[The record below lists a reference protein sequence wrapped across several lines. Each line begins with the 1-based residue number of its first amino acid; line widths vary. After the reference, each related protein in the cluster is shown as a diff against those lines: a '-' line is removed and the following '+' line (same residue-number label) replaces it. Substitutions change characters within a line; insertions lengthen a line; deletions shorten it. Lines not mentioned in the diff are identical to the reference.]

1 MWLPLLGLLVGLL
14 LGQVFAFTIPL
25 AYAKY
30 LSVAVLASLDSVFG
44 GIRGVMEDHYDS
56 SILLSG
62 FFTNALLAAGLAYIG
77 DRIGVDLYYAAIFAF
92 GVRIFQNLAIIRRHI
107 LTRIFPKKQDK
118 STDKEGIVVEG

>member
-1 MWLPLLGLLVGLL
+1 MLLPLFGLLVGLL
-14 LGQVFAFTIPL
+14 IGQVFTFTIPVL
-25 AYAKY
+25 YAKY

-62 FFTNALLAAGLAYIG
+62 FFTNTLLAAGLAYFG

-92 GVRIFQNLAIIRRHI
+92 GVRLFQNLAIIRRHI
-107 LTRIFPKKQDK
+107 LEKYFTKPKPKANI
-118 STDKEGIVVEG
+118 KEDIHLEG